1 MSSGNAGRGEV
12 TMKTIQARLS
22 AAATTFAVAVMA
34 SVAGAQCI
42 GVPHVQKSGLSQP
55 AIRGGLMRTGYQF
68 ERVALDPVIVG
79 MWHVKLTATAVSNGV
94 PFGPGTEFDAGFQQ
108 WHSDGTEMLNSAK
121 PPASQSFC
129 MGVWTQTGPR
139 TFKLNHFAISW
150 GPDGTRTGPTSIV
163 EEVTVSP
170 NGQTFSGHV
179 TVTDYAE
186 TDTPSGSSISFMDSI
201 SGTITGTKVDVNT
214 PATPIF

>member
-1 MSSGNAGRGEV
+1 
-12 TMKTIQARLS
+12 MKIQARLC
-22 AAATTFAVAVMA
+22 AAAGAFAVAVMA

-42 GVPHVQKSGLSQP
+42 GVPHVQKSGLNQP
-55 AIRGGLMRTGYQF
+55 AMRGGLMRTGYQF
-68 ERVALDPVIVG
+68 ERVGLLDPVIVG

-121 PPASQSFC
+121 PPASSSFC

-139 TFKLNHFAISW
+139 MFKLNHFAISW

-179 TVTDYAE
+179 TVTDYVE
-186 TDTPSGSSISFMDSI
+186 TDTPSGNSISVQDSI
-201 SGTITGTKVDVNT
+201 SGTITGTRVDVNT